1 MTYLPSLIKKIDD
14 FVSLAESLTRLK
26 KMAAPPPETWS
37 MPDDPQ
43 EDDEALPGDEFSG
56 LYPKVMDVIN
66 EINSTESNEDIA
78 NELQLIA
85 ELYKKAIEIN
95 GGYKQVQDYIRRA
108 MANIDM
114 LIDESD
120 GVIGDDV
127 RDLAD
132 EVLEDL
138 SGDLRQRAKSTVS
151 PQIPEPQALQAL
163 KAVKDEFNSA
173 EARKEVASQKSVYER
188 GKPGQETGHTIVRKT
203 AETPAKYAKEIAR
216 LRESLQTAIDPAS
229 KNNVEYLIGT
239 LVELIEQMKTVKR
252 LEGELKVSPGD
263 SETVQAFDQATAKLE
278 QLRKQRLIYRR
289 KLNELILK
297 DDQTQL
303 RRRMYESRDPQEKAW
318 LDQQIKL
325 LDVRMDAKLLRKRDL
340 IKAMKAKVHSLGTLD
355 EREDFQSHSLPDAD
369 RIALDRAIMLGQDRT
384 VTKEKYDRDQTIER
398 AKGHGKIGPVPE
410 RRKGRVGGGREGEK
424 IHQYDI
430 GQATFVGLVDK
441 LREKI
446 NTSAHVARLNVTQE
460 VLADK
465 RKVHNALKPYVDALS
480 KAIQK
485 KDNKAKYEAIKA
497 LKAQMAEWAARATA
511 IKALSRNIR
520 WLPFFNKLREN
531 LETIAS
537 WKTEAGWDLNENKL
551 TFIKNVMAG
560 ADRLIEAFGR
570 YYEGKGGAPKGLDIS
585 FVNTVKYLGDVVEQ
599 LEKEIQAATSDVK
612 YRVEAPAEAVEEEEE
627 EATPSKQRMMQL
639 EQALK
644 G

>member
-37 MPDDPQ
+37 MPDDP
-43 EDDEALPGDEFSG
+43 EEEDEALPGDEFSG

-66 EINSTESNEDIA
+66 EINRTESNEDIA
-78 NELQLIA
+78 HELQLIA

-120 GVIGDDV
+120 GVIGEDV

-151 PQIPEPQALQAL
+151 PQVPEPQALQAL
-163 KAVKDEFNSA
+163 KLVKDEFNSA
-173 EARKEVASQKSVYER
+173 EAREEVAAQKSVYER

-216 LRESLQTAIDPAS
+216 LKESLQTAIDPAS

-263 SETVQAFDQATAKLE
+263 SATVQAFDQATSRLE

-303 RRRMYESRDPQEKAW
+303 RRRMYETRDPREKAW
-318 LDQQIKL
+318 LEDRIRL
-325 LDVRMDAKLLRKRDL
+325 LDLRMNEKLLRKRDM
-340 IKAMKAKVHSLGTLD
+340 IKALKAKINSSGTLD
-355 EREDFQSHSLPDAD
+355 ERGDFQALTLPETTLQALEEAYQSGSLKS
-369 RIALDRAIMLGQDRT
+369 I
-384 VTKEKYDRDQTIER
+384 TKDKYDREQTVER
-398 AKGHGKIGPVPE
+398 AKEHGKIGPVPV
-410 RRKGRVGGGREGEK
+410 RPKGRVGGGRAGEK
-424 IHQYDI
+424 IHMYDVSS
-430 GQATFVGLVDK
+430 ATFSGLVDK
-441 LREKI
+441 LSERI
-446 NTSAHVARLNVTQE
+446 NTSAHVARLNITQM
-460 VLADK
+460 VVDK
-465 RKVHNALKPYVDALS
+465 KKVHNELKPYVDAVS

-485 KDNKAKYEAIKA
+485 KDNAAKLVAIKA
-497 LKAQMAEWAARATA
+497 LKAQMKSRMDKAPA
-511 IKALSRNIR
+511 IKALARNIK
-520 WLPFFNKLREN
+520 WLPFFQRMKAD
-531 LETIAS
+531 LEAVAGWQTD
-537 WKTEAGWDLNENKL
+537 AGWDLNENK
-551 TFIKNVMAG
+551 TMFIQN
-560 ADRLIEAFGR
+560 LITGGR
-570 YYEGKGGAPKGLDIS
+570 KIVAAYRKYYPETGPKRPNQLEIS
-585 FVNTVKYLGDVVEQ
+585 FDSTVGYM
-599 LEKEIQAATSDVK
+599 
-612 YRVEAPAEAVEEEEE
+612 EAVLD
-627 EATPSKQRMMQL
+627 QL
-639 EQALK
+639 SERT
-644 G
+644 GISV